1 MDERLLL
8 VESKHLI
15 FRSAT
20 VDDVPLIFDLRHSVR
35 GKILNHTSPDIAD
48 QYSYFESYK
57 ERFEEGREIY
67 YVIRDKKVDL
77 DVGIFRLTNID
88 KSICVGW
95 EGLVIG
101 ERSSPF
107 LAVDICA
114 SVYEMSFKILGRSEL
129 GPWKVRPDNSVMIK
143 IHNYMKVARQISEI
157 DNWLIYL
164 VEHDWYISRRHWL
177 HSRGL
182 GDLK

>member
-15 FRSAT
+15 FRPAT

-35 GKILNHTSPDIAD
+35 GKMLNHTSQDIAD

-57 ERFEEGREIY
+57 KRFEDGQEIY
-67 YVIRDKKVDL
+67 YVIRDKNIDL

-88 KSICVGW
+88 KSTSVGW

-114 SVYEMSFKILGRSEL
+114 SVYEISFNILGRSEL
-129 GPWKVRPDNSVMIK
+129 GPWKVRPDNAVMIG

-157 DNWLIYL
+157 DNRL
-164 VEHDWYISRRHWL
+164 VYQVKHGSYTSRRHWL
-177 HSRGL
+177 HNRGF
-182 GDLK
+182 GVLK